1 MALRITQRLMTEHS
15 LNAMQLSMERLSRSQ
30 EHLSTGRLIN
40 RPSDDPTGTN
50 SAMRMREQITANDQY
65 ARNASDGL
73 AWMGR
78 TDSTLMTMSDQ
89 VNRARELILRGANEG
104 NLSAQAKEAL
114 ATELDQ
120 IRESLFSLSNT
131 QHLGRPLFGG
141 TTGGGAAFA
150 HVVDP
155 AADPLEITDDPEAPI
170 AYIGTPRVDGSGGTG
185 VISRTVGDG
194 VEVQINTLGSQAF
207 TTDATDLFAV
217 LKSASDKLSGVTS
230 GDVSDDLADLDT
242 VHDKMLTALADVGTR
257 YGRVESALQSVNDAQ
272 LDMQASLSEV
282 ENVDIAK
289 AIVDLQMQEVAYQAA
304 LGATARV
311 IQPSLID
318 FLR

>member
-50 SAMRMREQITANDQY
+50 SAMRMRGQIAANDQY

-89 VNRARELILRGANEG
+89 VNRARELIVRGASEG
-104 NLSAQAKEAL
+104 SLGPQAKEAL
-114 ATELDQ
+114 ATEIDQ
-120 IRESLFSLSNT
+120 LRESLFSLSNT

-141 TTGGGAAFA
+141 TTGGGVAYEKGAQGGITFA
-150 HVVDP
+150 GANDTQ
-155 AADPLEITDDPEAPI
+155 IQ
-170 AYIGTPRVDGSGGTG
+170 
-185 VISRTVGDG
+185 RTVGDG
-194 VEVQINTLGSQAF
+194 VEVQINTLGPAAF
-207 TTDATDLFAV
+207 GGDGSNLFDVLGKAAADLRTPGE
-217 LKSASDKLSGVTS
+217 S
-230 GDVSDDLADLDT
+230 VSDDLEALDT
-242 VHDKMLTALADVGTR
+242 IHDKMLTALADVGTR
-257 YGRVESALQSVNDAQ
+257 YGRVESALQSIKDAT